1 MKNRK
6 TLRKILAAI
15 FALLMISSAC
25 MPAFAESFDALP
37 DFVYFGGTATNESG
51 YWLTDSNGKAVPGT
65 AENYNIA
72 YDAAA
77 SEITLKDAKLVTDDL
92 EKYGSYDILRSC
104 AIATSGDTEIILEGK
119 NEIRVISDTR
129 TVKEETAAIQ
139 SLNGSLEI
147 YGSGELDVIIENKT
161 DCCGIFS
168 ENGNVN
174 IYNTSVCI
182 SGIGKAGRKVT
193 VVGIEAKDI
202 IIEETKF
209 TVDFKDIYYAFG
221 ILDEP
226 ENCSASM
233 FDSEVDMNF
242 DGCAV
247 SYGFNIYSVLI
258 DGSKVNIS
266 QKGGTNTT
274 CGIFAFVFVCQNS
287 NVDAV
292 ITDSTGSGSA
302 IAYNNALI
310 NNDRNNQIYTGTLI
324 AKITPDSVSYSAVY
338 INSGNSIFNPYENI
352 YGGYFKT
359 VNGSVTF
366 GTKNNWNIHY
376 DQMTNTL
383 TLKDAELAMPLRI
396 MGSVNIVLKGENK
409 IECAQAPALQCDLN
423 QNFSGSGKLTLICS
437 DYFAVNCR
445 VAPKFGDSVTVKA
458 SLNADGSN
466 PVEFSSADAT
476 TYKWVEI
483 QGNDDNSD
491 EPAQTLT
498 IWQKIINFFRSIFD
512 FLFGWIG

>member
-1 MKNRK
+1 MKTTVK
-6 TLRKILAAI
+6 KILT
-15 FALLMISSAC
+15 ALLSVLMAASVC
-25 MPAFAESFDALP
+25 LPAFAESFDALT
-37 DFVYFGGTATNESG
+37 DFVYFGGVATNESG
-51 YWLTDSNGKAVPGT
+51 YWITDSNGRAVPGT

-72 YDAAA
+72 YDAAT
-77 SEITLKDAKLVTDDL
+77 SSITLKDTKLITSDL
-92 EKYGSYDILRSC
+92 EKYGSHDILRSC
-104 AIATSGDTEIILEGK
+104 AIATSGDAKIILEGK

-129 TVKEETAAIQ
+129 TVKEQTAAIQ
-139 SLNGSLEI
+139 SLNGNLDI
-147 YGSGELDVIIENKT
+147 TGSGELAISIENKA

-168 ENGNVN
+168 ENGSVN
-174 IYNTSVCI
+174 IHNTSVSI
-182 SGIGKAGRKVT
+182 SGTGKASRKVT
-193 VVGIEAKDI
+193 VVGIEAKEVLVEDA
-202 IIEETKF
+202 KF
-209 TVDFKDIYYAFG
+209 TIDFKNIYYAFG

-226 ENCSASM
+226 ENCSATIL
-233 FDSEVDMNF
+233 DSDVKMNF
-242 DGCAV
+242 EGCAV

-258 DGSKVNIS
+258 DSGKLNIT
-266 QKGGTNTT
+266 QNGGTNTT
-274 CGIFAFVFVCQNS
+274 CGIFAYVFICQNS

-292 ITDSTGSGSA
+292 ITNSTGSGSA

-310 NNDRNNQIYTGTLI
+310 NNDRSNQIYTGTLT

-396 MGSVNIVLKGENK
+396 MGSANIVLEGDNK

-437 DYFAVNCR
+437 DYFAINCR
-445 VAPKFGDSVTVKA
+445 VAPKFGDGVTVKA

-466 PVEFSSADAT
+466 PVEFSSVDAT

-483 QGNDDNSD
+483 HGNDEPD
-491 EPAQTLT
+491 EGEKELT
-498 IWQKIINFFRSIFD
+498 FWQKIIEFFKKIFNT
-512 FLFGWIG
+512 LFGWIG